1 MHVSTRTDTRGLR
14 AGTVFRWWRP
24 VFRILLVLLVLAGVV
39 FSLSN
44 RSVVLIKFA
53 PLPFT
58 IEAPIYLVLMSI
70 LFMGVLLGGV
80 GMWLSGLSK
89 RYEVRS
95 QNRRL
100 RLLEAKLAE
109 ERRRHPSPLDEGGR
123 GQVSAM
129 GGIAGSS
136 DASSNFGDPT

>member
-1 MHVSTRTDTRGLR
+1 M
-14 AGTVFRWWRP
+14 
-24 VFRILLVLLVLAGVV
+24 LLVLAGVV

-44 RSVVLIKFA
+44 RSIVLIKFS

-70 LFMGVLLGGV
+70 LFIGVLLGGV
-80 GMWLSGLSK
+80 GMWLSGLGK
-89 RYEVRS
+89 RHVVRS
-95 QNRRL
+95 QTRRL

-109 ERRRHPSPLDEGGR
+109 EHRRRYPSPLDEGGR

-129 GGIAGSS
+129 GRTVDSS
-136 DASSNFGDPT
+136 DASPNFGEPT

>member
-1 MHVSTRTDTRGLR
+1 M
-14 AGTVFRWWRP
+14 
-24 VFRILLVLLVLAGVV
+24 FRILLVLLVLAGVV

-80 GMWLSGLSK
+80 GTWLSGLSK
-89 RYEVRS
+89 RHEVRS
-95 QNRRL
+95 QSRRL
-100 RLLEAKLAE
+100 RLLEAKLADE
-109 ERRRHPSPLDEGGR
+109 RRRRHPSPLDEGGR

-129 GGIAGSS
+129 GGTAGSS

>member
-1 MHVSTRTDTRGLR
+1 M
-14 AGTVFRWWRP
+14 A
-24 VFRILLVLLVLAGVV
+24 LLVLAGVV

-44 RSVVLIKFA
+44 RSIVLIKFS

-70 LFMGVLLGGV
+70 LFIGVLLGGV
-80 GMWLSGLSK
+80 VMWLSGLDK
-89 RYEVRS
+89 RRVVRS
-95 QNRRL
+95 QTRRL

-109 ERRRHPSPLDEGGR
+109 ERRRYPSPLDEGGR

-129 GGIAGSS
+129 GRTGDSS
-136 DASSNFGDPT
+136 DASPNFGEST

>member
-1 MHVSTRTDTRGLR
+1 M
-14 AGTVFRWWRP
+14 
-24 VFRILLVLLVLAGVV
+24 LLVLAGVV

-44 RSVVLIKFA
+44 RSIVLIKFS

-70 LFMGVLLGGV
+70 LFIGVLLGGV
-80 GMWLSGLSK
+80 GMWLSGLGK
-89 RYEVRS
+89 RHVVRS

-109 ERRRHPSPLDEGGR
+109 ERRRYPGPLDEGDR
-123 GQVSAM
+123 VQVSAM
-129 GGIAGSS
+129 GGITGSS
-136 DASSNFGDPT
+136 GASPNFGEPT

>member
-1 MHVSTRTDTRGLR
+1 M
-14 AGTVFRWWRP
+14 
-24 VFRILLVLLVLAGVV
+24 LLVLAGVV

-44 RSVVLIKFA
+44 RSIVLIKFS

-70 LFMGVLLGGV
+70 LFIGVLLGGV
-80 GMWLSGLSK
+80 GMWLSGFGK
-89 RYEVRS
+89 RHVVRS
-95 QNRRL
+95 QTRRL

-109 ERRRHPSPLDEGGR
+109 ERRRYPGPLDEGGR
-123 GQVSAM
+123 VQVSAM

-136 DASSNFGDPT
+136 EASPNFGEPT